1 MESFVRTVFGAK
13 LQTALL
19 LGIPHVVDQYTTIN
33 EKLGILSATAIATS
47 DRPKLGYVTIGNGG
61 HRIVTGGD
69 GVSRPDPIQ
78 HKSHDAAL
86 YNQLPFVLRAVGD
99 DLPAVDRAKYAL
111 RKLVTYGG
119 NSYIAYYG
127 KRIDVTATTVAMEYN
142 AVSAGTTVTSIYTPT
157 SANLN
162 PVAPAAGGGVTPTGD
177 YLSATARVPFAL
189 DATDTEEFLSAV
201 EIIYGDRNYGI
212 ISEVGLCSGVDKV
225 INTEAGYTFNDV
237 IGCQLTTII
246 NTFFPLTFSNAGIEV
261 EIDVGATEPLW
272 LLA

>member
-1 MESFVRTVFGAK
+1 MESFVRTVYGAK

-19 LGIPHVVDQYTTIN
+19 LGISHVVDAYTTIN
-33 EKLGILSATAIATS
+33 EKLGILASTGIAAS
-47 DRPKLGYVTIGNGG
+47 DRPKLGYVIIGNGG

-86 YNQLPFVLRAVGD
+86 YSQLPFVLRATDD
-99 DLPAVDRAKYAL
+99 DLPAVDRVKYAL
-111 RKLVTYGG
+111 RKLVSYGG
-119 NSYIAYYG
+119 NNYIAYYG
-127 KRIDVTATTVAMEYN
+127 KRIDVTSTSVSMEFN
-142 AVSAGTTVTSIYTPT
+142 SVSAGTTVTSIYTPT

-162 PVAPAAGGGVTPTGD
+162 PTPPTGTIVTTTGD
-177 YLSATARVPFAL
+177 YLSATARVPFAM

-201 EIIYGDRNYGI
+201 EIIYGNRNYGI

-225 INTEAGYTFNDV
+225 ISTEAGYTFNDV

-272 LLA
+272 LLE